1 MPLSSKDTMTS
12 LLRKLIQISSLSAIL
27 LMSVFPISAVSASVI
42 PVTDS
47 TTTLVSSLAPN
58 ISVTEFILALD
69 TDETVLKGI
78 YLEDTFA
85 LRIVQQPTGQ
95 AGFVSTIQ
103 GVVTQFAPASDY
115 GVIGLLAHNYLAGS
129 SFSSVVQ
136 GDVITVANGD
146 GLGTQ
151 YVVTSINQFQ
161 ALSPNSTSSKFVD
174 LESEEQITAGQL
186 FQKMYQGEPHLV
198 LQTCV
203 AKDGEPSWGRLF
215 IIAEPLE
222 TQG

>member
-1 MPLSSKDTMTS
+1 MTS
-12 LLRKLIQISSLSAIL
+12 FLRKLIQISALSAIF
-27 LMSVFPISAVSASVI
+27 LMSVFPISAASASVI
-42 PVTDS
+42 PVTYGA
-47 TTTLVSSLAPN
+47 TTVVSALAPN
-58 ISVTEFILALD
+58 VSVTEFVSALD
-69 TDETVLKGI
+69 TNENVLKGI
-78 YLEDTFA
+78 YLEDAFA
-85 LRIVQQPTGQ
+85 LRIVQQPIGQ

-129 SFSSVVQ
+129 SFSSVVL

-151 YVVTSINQFQ
+151 YIVTSINQFQ

-174 LESEEQITAGQL
+174 LVTQEQMTAGQL
-186 FQKMYQGEPHLV
+186 FKNMYQGEPHMV
-198 LQTCV
+198 LQTCI

-215 IIAEPLE
+215 IIAEPVDV
-222 TQG
+222 QG